1 MKLHPVNDRILVR
14 RTKSET
20 MTEGGLHIPDD
31 RQIKSCWGE
40 VLAVGPGRYLKDSTT
55 RLPVDEAI
63 KPGAVIRFRGFA
75 GEQLDFDGE
84 SDLVM
89 LREDEVEAIQVEP

>member
-1 MKLHPVNDRILVR
+1 MKLHPVNDRVLVR
-14 RTKSET
+14 RTEKEA

-31 RQIKSCWGE
+31 RQIRSGWGE
-40 VLAVGPGRYLKDSTT
+40 VLAVGPGRYLKNSTS
-55 RLPVDEAI
+55 RLPVNEAI
-63 KPGAVIRFRGFA
+63 KPGAVVRFRGTS
-75 GEQLDFDGE
+75 GEELDFDGE